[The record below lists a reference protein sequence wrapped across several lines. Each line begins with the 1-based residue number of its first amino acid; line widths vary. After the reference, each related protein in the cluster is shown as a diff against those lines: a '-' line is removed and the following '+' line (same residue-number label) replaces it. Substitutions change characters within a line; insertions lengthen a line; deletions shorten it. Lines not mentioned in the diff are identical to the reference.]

1 MKFLVFKLILLFTIT
16 TVIQAENRPPSDAAA
31 LTAVLSTA
39 VRKFLE
45 PHNHFPG
52 KTVSLK
58 FSPPYTPSKSSRQ
71 AVEVVLTGFG
81 YAITDNAHKADFS
94 LDIAITDAR
103 VIIQPDNNGFSRTVL
118 MQAHFKYLDS
128 SRMVILASGHEE
140 MYEDELSR
148 QFLRQTDDSNHFC
161 NNSMRI
167 TIEKYRGRVRLISF
181 IILTGILVY
190 FASQ

>member
-1 MKFLVFKLILLFTIT
+1 MKFFVFKLILLFTIT
-16 TVIQAENRPPSDAAA
+16 TAIQAENRPPSDAAA
-31 LTAVLSTA
+31 LTAVLSTS

-45 PHNHFPG
+45 PHNHFQG
-52 KTVSLK
+52 KTVSLT
-58 FSPPYTPSKSSRQ
+58 FSPPYTPSNSSQQ

-81 YAITDNAHKADFS
+81 YAITDNEHKADFS

-103 VIIQPDNNGFSRTVL
+103 VIIQPHKNGFSRTVF
-118 MQAHFKYLDS
+118 MKAHFKYLDS

-140 MYEDELSR
+140 MYEDELSG

-161 NNSMRI
+161 NNSTRI
-167 TIEKYRGRVRLISF
+167 TIEKNRGRVRLISF
-181 IILTGILVY
+181 IILTGVLVY